1 MSQIES
7 GLTEITDAKARYSA
21 GVLKY
26 RQMGYWVPDYEP
38 KETDTICLVHHWHPL
53 VGTCFLW
60 FEEIR
65 QGHGKDSRR

>member
-38 KETDTICLVHHWHPL
+38 KETDTICLVLNRP
-53 VGTCFLW
+53 GF
-60 FEEIR
+60 
-65 QGHGKDSRR
+65 GGGPNS

>member
-26 RQMGYWVPDYEP
+26 SQMGYWVPDYEP
-38 KETDTICLVHHWHPL
+38 KETDTICL
-53 VGTCFLW
+53 F
-60 FEEIR
+60 
-65 QGHGKDSRR
+65 